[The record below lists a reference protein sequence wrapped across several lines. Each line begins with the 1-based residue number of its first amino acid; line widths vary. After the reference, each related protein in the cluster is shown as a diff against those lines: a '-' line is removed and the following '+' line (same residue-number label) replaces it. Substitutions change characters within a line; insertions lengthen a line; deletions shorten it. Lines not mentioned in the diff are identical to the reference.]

1 MTQPLPQCF
10 LHAFEGLWQALRS
23 QRNLRIHLGSTIAVA
38 IMGWL
43 LALTNV
49 EWAILT
55 LAIGLVWAAEL
66 FNTAVEHTVDLISPT
81 PHPMAKMAKDVAAAA
96 VLVTAI
102 ASAIVGLIIFIPHLI
117 DQAFR

>member
-1 MTQPLPQCF
+1 VTQPLPRCF

-23 QRNLRIHLGSTIAVA
+23 QRNLRIHLGFTAAVA
-38 IMGWL
+38 AVGWL

-55 LAIGLVWAAEL
+55 LTIGLVWATEL

-81 PHPMAKMAKDVAAAA
+81 QHPMAKIAKDVAAAA
-96 VLVTAI
+96 VLVAAI
-102 ASAIVGLIIFIPHLI
+102 AAAVVGLIIFVPHLI
-117 DQAFR
+117 DQVL